1 MAAND
6 KVMADNAAAAAKA
19 DVDVAA
25 KMAAHWERHQ

>member
-19 DVDVAA
+19 DVDVAK
-25 KMAAHWERHQ
+25 KMEAHWERHQ